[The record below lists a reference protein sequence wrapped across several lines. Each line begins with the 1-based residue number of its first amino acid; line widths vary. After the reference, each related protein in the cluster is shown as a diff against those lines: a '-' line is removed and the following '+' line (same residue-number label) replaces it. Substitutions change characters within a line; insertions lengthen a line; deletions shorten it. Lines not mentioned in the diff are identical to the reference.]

1 MIQTQV
7 SFKEMVGHSGEVSGF
22 IIPEYSRKTLY
33 RRTKSGDNRIIP
45 SQHFTIFASSVEDKC
60 IYESE
65 DGRKIYI
72 KPLLDP
78 KDERNEKV
86 PGIMSS
92 LEKGFNL
99 LGSELLTYL
108 DFRYND
114 DEQRIKYNDY
124 HLIVANKLPYLTPI
138 IFMNYGPSDQ
148 VVVGNL
154 EDIFFDACSDRIV
167 NEDEPWAF
175 VHDDIKPEMI
185 GYSKFGKMLSNEEYK
200 IERFSD
206 YADDIKLHIGEK
218 MYIRSFLVNQIENSW
233 DFPCD
238 RGYRN
243 FALSRLYKRLDY
255 DVLSNSFK
263 EITKLEQNRDHDFI
277 AVDENEYFSDD
288 IDLTNPE
295 FKGFDRRPVFRLNPD
310 DKMTI
315 GKLSNNISN
324 EYLDAVTF
332 VLQEHRYELKN
343 AIARIILRGY
353 SDTDGM
359 RIIDVPDQDT
369 FDNLELY
376 LARVSHIPLTSTIEN
391 SVKDL
396 SDDTNFIHVV
406 LLKTCDP
413 TEDDFGPVYIPLFKI
428 RSYNYKIIEAAEAF
442 DGDKLQDTFI
452 NYPKEASFRTMV
464 KYDTLKALTGF
475 FSGMIPN
482 ISGRT
487 PMTLDKRAAVSL
499 NNNTLYISDFNK
511 STNII
516 RWSVVTET
524 DEYLIYGNINA
535 LDVGYMPEY
544 IVDAVSIEKED

>member
-1 MIQTQV
+1 MIKTQV
-7 SFKEMVGHSGEVSGF
+7 SFKEMVSHSGEVSGF
-22 IIPEYSRKTLY
+22 VIPEYSRKTLY

-65 DGRKIYI
+65 NGRKIYI

-78 KDERNEKV
+78 KDKRNEKV
-86 PGIMSS
+86 SSIMNS
-92 LEKGFNL
+92 LEKGFKL

-108 DFRYND
+108 DFRYNE
-114 DEQRIKYNDY
+114 DESRIKYNDY

-148 VVVGNL
+148 VVVGSL
-154 EDIFFDACSDRIV
+154 GDIFFDTCSDRIV
-167 NEDEPWAF
+167 DEDEPWAF

-206 YADDIKLHIGEK
+206 YTDDIKLHIGEK

-255 DVLSNSFK
+255 DVLSHSFK

-295 FKGFDRRPVFRLNPD
+295 FKGFDRRTVSKLNPH

-324 EYLDAVTF
+324 EYLDVVTS

-359 RIIDVPDQDT
+359 RIIDIPDQDT

-376 LARVSHIPLTSTIEN
+376 LARVSHVPLTSTIEN
-391 SVKDL
+391 NVKDL

-428 RSYNYKIIEAAEAF
+428 RSYNYKIIEAVDDF
-442 DGDKLQDTFI
+442 DGNKLQDTFI

-499 NNNTLYISDFNK
+499 NNNTLYISDFTK

-535 LDVGYMPEY
+535 LDVGYMPEF

>member
-1 MIQTQV
+1 MIKTQV
-7 SFKEMVGHSGEVSGF
+7 SFKEMVSHSGEVSGF
-22 IIPEYSRKTLY
+22 VIPEYSRKTLY

-78 KDERNEKV
+78 KDKRNEKV
-86 PGIMSS
+86 SSIMNS
-92 LEKGFNL
+92 LEKGFKL

-108 DFRYND
+108 DFRYNE
-114 DEQRIKYNDY
+114 DESRIKYNDY

-148 VVVGNL
+148 VVVGSL
-154 EDIFFDACSDRIV
+154 GDIFFDTCSDRIV
-167 NEDEPWAF
+167 NEDEAWAF

-200 IERFSD
+200 IESFSD
-206 YADDIKLHIGEK
+206 YDDDIKLHIGEK
-218 MYIRSFLVNQIENSW
+218 MYIRSFLINQIEGSW

-238 RGYRN
+238 RGYKN
-243 FALSRLYKRLDY
+243 FVLSRLYKRLEY

-263 EITKLEQNRDHDFI
+263 ELTKLEQNRIHDFI
-277 AVDENEYFSDD
+277 AVDENEYFSDE

-295 FKGFDRRPVFRLNPD
+295 FEGFDRRPVSRLNQY

-324 EYLDAVTF
+324 EYLDAVTSI
-332 VLQEHRYELKN
+332 LQEHRYELKN
-343 AIARIILRGY
+343 AIAKILLRGY
-353 SDTDGM
+353 NDTDGM
-359 RIIDVPDQDT
+359 RIIDIPDQET

-391 SVKDL
+391 SIKDL

-413 TEDDFGPVYIPLFKI
+413 TEDDYGPVYIPLFKI
-428 RSYNYKIIEAAEAF
+428 RSYKFTPMEDF
-442 DGDKLQDTFI
+442 DGNKLQETYID
-452 NYPKEASFRTMV
+452 YPKNVSFRTMV

-487 PMTLDKRAAVSL
+487 PMTLDKRAAVLLSD
-499 NNNTLYISDFNK
+499 NTLYISDFTK
-511 STNII
+511 STSIT

-535 LDVGYMPEY
+535 LDVGYMPEF

>member
-1 MIQTQV
+1 MIKTQV
-7 SFKEMVGHSGEVSGF
+7 SFKEMVSHSGEVSGF
-22 IIPEYSRKTLY
+22 NIPEYSRKTLY

-86 PGIMSS
+86 SSIMNS
-92 LEKGFNL
+92 LEKGFKL

-108 DFRYND
+108 DFRYNE
-114 DEQRIKYNDY
+114 DESRIKYNDY

-148 VVVGNL
+148 VVVGSL
-154 EDIFFDACSDRIV
+154 GDIFFDACSDRIV
-167 NEDEPWAF
+167 NEDEAWAF

-200 IERFSD
+200 IESFSD
-206 YADDIKLHIGEK
+206 YDDDIKLHIGEK
-218 MYIRSFLVNQIENSW
+218 MYIRSFLVNQIEGSW

-238 RGYRN
+238 RGYKN
-243 FALSRLYKRLDY
+243 FVLSRLYKRLEY

-263 EITKLEQNRDHDFI
+263 ELTKLEQNRIHDFI
-277 AVDENEYFSDD
+277 AVDENEYFSDE

-295 FKGFDRRPVFRLNPD
+295 FEGFDRRPVSRLNQY

-324 EYLDAVTF
+324 EYLDAVTSI
-332 VLQEHRYELKN
+332 LQEHRYELKN
-343 AIARIILRGY
+343 AIAKILLRGY
-353 SDTDGM
+353 NDTDGM
-359 RIIDVPDQDT
+359 RVIDVPDQDT

-391 SVKDL
+391 SIKDL

-413 TEDDFGPVYIPLFKI
+413 TEDDYGPVYIPLFKI
-428 RSYNYKIIEAAEAF
+428 RSYKFTPMEDF
-442 DGDKLQDTFI
+442 DGNKLQETYID
-452 NYPKEASFRTMV
+452 YPKNVSFRTMV
-464 KYDTLKALTGF
+464 KYDTLKALTGL

-487 PMTLDKRAAVSL
+487 PMTLDKRAAVQLS
-499 NNNTLYISDFNK
+499 NNTLYISDFTK
-511 STNII
+511 STSIT

-535 LDVGYMPEY
+535 LDVGYMPEF

>member
-7 SFKEMVGHSGEVSGF
+7 SFKEMVSHSGEVSGF
-22 IIPEYSRKTLY
+22 VIPEYSRKTLY

-86 PGIMSS
+86 PAIMSS
-92 LEKGFNL
+92 LEKGFKL

-108 DFRYND
+108 DFRYNE
-114 DEQRIKYNDY
+114 DESRIKYNDY

-148 VVVGNL
+148 VVVGSL
-154 EDIFFDACSDRIV
+154 GDIFFDTCSDRIV
-167 NEDEPWAF
+167 NEDEAWAF

-200 IERFSD
+200 IESFSD
-206 YADDIKLHIGEK
+206 YDDDIKLHIGEK
-218 MYIRSFLVNQIENSW
+218 MYIRSFLINQIEGSL

-238 RGYRN
+238 RGYKN
-243 FALSRLYKRLDY
+243 FVLSRLYKRLEY

-263 EITKLEQNRDHDFI
+263 ELTKLEQNRIHDFI

-295 FKGFDRRPVFRLNPD
+295 FKGFDRRPLFKLNEY

-324 EYLDAVTF
+324 EYLDAVAF

-353 SDTDGM
+353 NDTYGM
-359 RIIDVPDQDT
+359 RIIDVPDQDA

-376 LARVSHIPLTSTIEN
+376 LARVSYIPLTSTLEN

-428 RSYNYKIIEAAEAF
+428 RSYNYKIVADIE
-442 DGDKLQDTFI
+442 DKLQDTFI
-452 NYPKEASFRTMV
+452 NYPKEAPFRIMV

-487 PMTLDKRAAVSL
+487 PMTLDKRAAVQLS
-499 NNNTLYISDFNK
+499 NNTLYISDFTK
-511 STNII
+511 STSIT

-535 LDVGYMPEY
+535 LDVGYMPEF

>member
-1 MIQTQV
+1 MIKTQV
-7 SFKEMVGHSGEVSGF
+7 SFKEMVSHSGEVSGF
-22 IIPEYSRKTLY
+22 VIPEYSRKTLY

-65 DGRKIYI
+65 DGRKVYI

-86 PGIMSS
+86 SAIMNS
-92 LEKGFNL
+92 LEKGFRL

-108 DFRYND
+108 DFRYNE
-114 DEQRIKYNDY
+114 DESRIKYNDY

-148 VVVGNL
+148 VVVGSL
-154 EDIFFDACSDRIV
+154 GDIFFDTCSDRIV
-167 NEDEPWAF
+167 NEDEAWAF

-200 IERFSD
+200 IENFSD

-218 MYIRSFLVNQIENSW
+218 MYIRSFLVNQIEASW

-238 RGYRN
+238 RGYKN
-243 FALSRLYKRLDY
+243 FVLSRLYKRLEY
-255 DVLSNSFK
+255 DVLSRSFK
-263 EITKLEQNRDHDFI
+263 ELTKLEQNRDHDFI

-295 FKGFDRRPVFRLNPD
+295 FKGFDRRPLFKLNEY

-324 EYLDAVTF
+324 EYLDAVAS

-353 SDTDGM
+353 NDTDGM
-359 RIIDVPDQDT
+359 RIIDVPDQDA

-376 LARVSHIPLTSTIEN
+376 LARVSYIPLTSTLEN

-428 RSYNYKIIEAAEAF
+428 RSYNYKIVENIEN
-442 DGDKLQDTFI
+442 KLQDTFI

-487 PMTLDKRAAVSL
+487 PMTLDKRAAVLLSD
-499 NNNTLYISDFNK
+499 NTLYISDFTK
-511 STNII
+511 STSIT

-535 LDVGYMPEY
+535 LDVGYMPEF

>member
-1 MIQTQV
+1 MIKTQV
-7 SFKEMVGHSGEVSGF
+7 SFKEMVSHSGDVSGF
-22 IIPEYSRKTLY
+22 VIPEYSRKTLY

-65 DGRKIYI
+65 NGRKIYI

-86 PGIMSS
+86 SSIMNS
-92 LEKGFNL
+92 LEKGFKL

-108 DFRYND
+108 DFRYNE
-114 DEQRIKYNDY
+114 DESRIKYNDY

-148 VVVGNL
+148 VVVGSL
-154 EDIFFDACSDRIV
+154 GDIFFDNCSDRIV
-167 NEDEPWAF
+167 NEDEAWAF

-200 IERFSD
+200 IESFSD
-206 YADDIKLHIGEK
+206 YEDDIKLHIGEK

-238 RGYRN
+238 RGYKN
-243 FALSRLYKRLDY
+243 FVLSRLYKRLEY

-263 EITKLEQNRDHDFI
+263 ELTKLEQNRIHDFI
-277 AVDENEYFSDD
+277 AVDENEYFSDE

-295 FKGFDRRPVFRLNPD
+295 FEGFDRRPVSRLNQY

-324 EYLDAVTF
+324 EYLDAVTSI
-332 VLQEHRYELKN
+332 LQEHRYELKN
-343 AIARIILRGY
+343 AIAKILLRGY
-353 SDTDGM
+353 NDTDGM
-359 RIIDVPDQDT
+359 RVIDVPDQDT

-391 SVKDL
+391 SIKDL
-396 SDDTNFIHVV
+396 SDDTNFNHVV

-413 TEDDFGPVYIPLFKI
+413 NDDDYGPVYIPLFKI
-428 RSYNYKIIEAAEAF
+428 KSYKFTPMEDF
-442 DGDKLQDTFI
+442 DGNNLQETYID
-452 NYPKEASFRTMV
+452 YPKNVSFRTMV

-487 PMTLDKRAAVSL
+487 PMTLDKRAAVQLS
-499 NNNTLYISDFNK
+499 NNTLYISDFTK
-511 STNII
+511 STSIT

-535 LDVGYMPEY
+535 LDVGYMPEF

>member
-1 MIQTQV
+1 MIKTQV
-7 SFKEMVGHSGEVSGF
+7 SFKEMVSHSGEVSGF
-22 IIPEYSRKTLY
+22 VIPEYSRKTLY

-78 KDERNEKV
+78 KDKRNEKV
-86 PGIMSS
+86 SSIMNS
-92 LEKGFNL
+92 LEKGFKL

-108 DFRYND
+108 DFRYNE
-114 DEQRIKYNDY
+114 DESRIKYNDY

-148 VVVGNL
+148 VVVGSL
-154 EDIFFDACSDRIV
+154 GDIFFDTCSDRIV

-185 GYSKFGKMLSNEEYK
+185 GYSKFGKMISNEEYK
-200 IERFSD
+200 IESFSD
-206 YADDIKLHIGEK
+206 YEDDIKLHIGEK
-218 MYIRSFLVNQIENSW
+218 MYIRSFLVNQIEDSW

-238 RGYRN
+238 RGYKN
-243 FALSRLYKRLDY
+243 FVLSRLYKRLEY
-255 DVLSNSFK
+255 DVLSRSFK
-263 EITKLEQNRDHDFI
+263 EITKLEQNRIHDFI

-295 FKGFDRRPVFRLNPD
+295 FKGFDRRPLFKLNEY

-324 EYLDAVTF
+324 EYLDAVAS

-353 SDTDGM
+353 NDTDGM
-359 RIIDVPDQDT
+359 RIIDVPDQDA

-376 LARVSHIPLTSTIEN
+376 LARVSYIPLTSTLEN

-428 RSYNYKIIEAAEAF
+428 RSYNYKIVAYIE
-442 DGDKLQDTFI
+442 DKLQDTFI
-452 NYPKEASFRTMV
+452 NYPKEAPFRIMV

-487 PMTLDKRAAVSL
+487 PMTLDKRAAVQLS
-499 NNNTLYISDFNK
+499 NNTLYISDFTK
-511 STNII
+511 STSIT
-516 RWSVVTET
+516 RWSVVNET

-535 LDVGYMPEY
+535 LDVGYMPEF
-544 IVDAVSIEKED
+544 IIDAVSIEKED

>member
-86 PGIMSS
+86 SAIMNS
-92 LEKGFNL
+92 LEKGFKL

-108 DFRYND
+108 DFRYNE
-114 DEQRIKYNDY
+114 DESRIKYNDY
-124 HLIVANKLPYLTPI
+124 HLIIANKLPYLTPI
-138 IFMNYGPSDQ
+138 ILMNYGPSDQ
-148 VVVGNL
+148 VVVGSL
-154 EDIFFDACSDRIV
+154 GDIFFDTCSDRIV
-167 NEDEPWAF
+167 NEDEAWAF

-200 IERFSD
+200 IESFSD
-206 YADDIKLHIGEK
+206 YEDDIKLHIGEK
-218 MYIRSFLVNQIENSW
+218 MYIRSFLVNQIEGSW

-238 RGYRN
+238 RGYKN
-243 FALSRLYKRLDY
+243 FVLSRLYKRLEY

-263 EITKLEQNRDHDFI
+263 ELTKLEQNRIHDFI

-295 FKGFDRRPVFRLNPD
+295 FKGFDRRPLFKLNEY

-324 EYLDAVTF
+324 EYLDAVAS

-353 SDTDGM
+353 NDTDGM
-359 RIIDVPDQDT
+359 RIIDVPDQDA

-376 LARVSHIPLTSTIEN
+376 LARVSYIPLTSTLEN

-413 TEDDFGPVYIPLFKI
+413 TEDDYGPVYIPLFKI
-428 RSYNYKIIEAAEAF
+428 RSYNYKIVADIE
-442 DGDKLQDTFI
+442 DKLQDTFI
-452 NYPKEASFRTMV
+452 NYPKEASFRTIV

-487 PMTLDKRAAVSL
+487 PMTLDKRAAVLLSD
-499 NNNTLYISDFNK
+499 NTLYISDFTK
-511 STNII
+511 STSIT

-535 LDVGYMPEY
+535 LDVGYMPEF

>member
-1 MIQTQV
+1 MIKTQV
-7 SFKEMVGHSGEVSGF
+7 SFKEMVSHSGEVSGF
-22 IIPEYSRKTLY
+22 VIPEYSRKTLY

-78 KDERNEKV
+78 KDKRNEKV
-86 PGIMSS
+86 SSIMNS
-92 LEKGFNL
+92 LEKGFKL

-108 DFRYND
+108 DFRYNE
-114 DEQRIKYNDY
+114 DESRIKYNDY

-148 VVVGNL
+148 VVVGSL
-154 EDIFFDACSDRIV
+154 GDIFFDTCSDRIV
-167 NEDEPWAF
+167 NEDEAWAF
-175 VHDDIKPEMI
+175 VHDDIKPEII

-200 IERFSD
+200 IESFSD
-206 YADDIKLHIGEK
+206 YDDDIKLHIGEK
-218 MYIRSFLVNQIENSW
+218 MYIRSFLVNQIEGSW

-238 RGYRN
+238 RGYKN
-243 FALSRLYKRLDY
+243 FVLSRLYKRLEY

-263 EITKLEQNRDHDFI
+263 ELTKLEQNRIHDFI
-277 AVDENEYFSDD
+277 AVDENEYFSDE

-295 FKGFDRRPVFRLNPD
+295 FKGFDRRPLFKLNEY

-324 EYLDAVTF
+324 EYLDAVAS

-353 SDTDGM
+353 NDTDGM
-359 RIIDVPDQDT
+359 RIIDVPDQEA

-376 LARVSHIPLTSTIEN
+376 LARVSYIPLTSTLEN
-391 SVKDL
+391 SAKDL

-428 RSYNYKIIEAAEAF
+428 RSYNYKIVADIE
-442 DGDKLQDTFI
+442 DKLQDTFI
-452 NYPKEASFRTMV
+452 NYPKEASFRTIV

-487 PMTLDKRAAVSL
+487 PMTLDKRAAVQLS
-499 NNNTLYISDFNK
+499 NNTLYISDFTK
-511 STNII
+511 STSIT
-516 RWSVVTET
+516 RWSVVTEA

-535 LDVGYMPEY
+535 LDVGYMPEF

>member
-1 MIQTQV
+1 MIKTQV
-7 SFKEMVGHSGEVSGF
+7 SFKEMVSHSGEVSGF
-22 IIPEYSRKTLY
+22 IIPEYSKKTMY
-33 RRTKSGDNRIIP
+33 RRTKSGDNRLIP

-86 PGIMSS
+86 PSIMSS

-148 VVVGNL
+148 VIVGNL
-154 EDIFFDACSDRIV
+154 EDIFFDACNDRIV
-167 NEDEPWAF
+167 DKDESWAF

-243 FALSRLYKRLDY
+243 FTLSRLYKRLDY
-255 DVLSNSFK
+255 DVLSHSFK

-295 FKGFDRRPVFRLNPD
+295 FKGFDRRTVSKLNPH

-324 EYLDAVTF
+324 EYLDAVTS

-428 RSYNYKIIEAAEAF
+428 RSYKLITMEDF
-442 DGDKLQDTFI
+442 DGNKLQDTFI

-475 FSGMIPN
+475 FAGMIPN

-499 NNNTLYISDFNK
+499 NNNTLYISDFTK
-511 STNII
+511 STSII

-535 LDVGYMPEY
+535 LDVGYMPES
-544 IVDAVSIEKED
+544 IVDTVSIEKED

>member
-1 MIQTQV
+1 MIKTQV
-7 SFKEMVGHSGEVSGF
+7 SFKEMVSHSGEVSGF
-22 IIPEYSRKTLY
+22 VIPEYSRKTLY

-78 KDERNEKV
+78 KDKRNEKV
-86 PGIMSS
+86 SSIMNS
-92 LEKGFNL
+92 LEKGFKL

-108 DFRYND
+108 DFRYNE
-114 DEQRIKYNDY
+114 DESRIKYNDY
-124 HLIVANKLPYLTPI
+124 HLIIANKLPYLTPI

-148 VVVGNL
+148 VVVGSL
-154 EDIFFDACSDRIV
+154 GDIFFDACSDRIV
-167 NEDEPWAF
+167 DEDEPWAF

-200 IERFSD
+200 IESFSD

-218 MYIRSFLVNQIENSW
+218 MYIRSFLVNQIEASW

-238 RGYRN
+238 RGYKN
-243 FALSRLYKRLDY
+243 FVLSRLYKRLEY
-255 DVLSNSFK
+255 DVLSRSFK
-263 EITKLEQNRDHDFI
+263 EITKLEQNRIHDFI
-277 AVDENEYFSDD
+277 AVDENEYFSDE

-295 FKGFDRRPVFRLNPD
+295 FKGFDRRPVSRLNQY

-324 EYLDAVTF
+324 EYLDAVTSI
-332 VLQEHRYELKN
+332 LQEHRYELKN
-343 AIARIILRGY
+343 AIAKILLRGY
-353 SDTDGM
+353 NDTDGM
-359 RIIDVPDQDT
+359 RIIDIPDQDT

-391 SVKDL
+391 SIKDL
-396 SDDTNFIHVV
+396 SDDTNFNHVV

-413 TEDDFGPVYIPLFKI
+413 NDDDYGPVYIPLFKI
-428 RSYNYKIIEAAEAF
+428 KSYKFTPMEDF
-442 DGDKLQDTFI
+442 DWNKLQETYID
-452 NYPKEASFRTMV
+452 YPKNVSFRTMV

-487 PMTLDKRAAVSL
+487 PMTLDKRAAVLLSD
-499 NNNTLYISDFNK
+499 NTLYISDFTK
-511 STNII
+511 STSIT

-535 LDVGYMPEY
+535 LDVGYMPEF
-544 IVDAVSIEKED
+544 IVDAVSMDKED

>member
-1 MIQTQV
+1 MVQTQV

-33 RRTKSGDNRIIP
+33 RRTKSGDNRIVP

-78 KDERNEKV
+78 KDKRNEKV
-86 PGIMSS
+86 SNIMNS
-92 LEKGFNL
+92 LEKGFKL

-108 DFRYND
+108 DFRYNE
-114 DEQRIKYNDY
+114 DESRIKYNDY

-148 VVVGNL
+148 VVVGSL
-154 EDIFFDACSDRIV
+154 GDIFFDPCSDRIV
-167 NEDEPWAF
+167 DEDEAWAF

-200 IERFSD
+200 IESFSD
-206 YADDIKLHIGEK
+206 YEDDIKLHIGEK
-218 MYIRSFLVNQIENSW
+218 MYIRSFLVNQIEGSW

-238 RGYRN
+238 RGYKN
-243 FALSRLYKRLDY
+243 FVLSRLYKRLEY

-263 EITKLEQNRDHDFI
+263 ELTKLEQNRIHDFI
-277 AVDENEYFSDD
+277 AVDENEYFSDE

-295 FKGFDRRPVFRLNPD
+295 FEGFDRRPVSRLNQY

-324 EYLDAVTF
+324 EYLDAVTSI
-332 VLQEHRYELKN
+332 LQEHRYELKN
-343 AIARIILRGY
+343 AIAKILLRGY
-353 SDTDGM
+353 NDTDGM
-359 RIIDVPDQDT
+359 RIIDIPDQET

-376 LARVSHIPLTSTIEN
+376 LARVSYIPLTSTLEN

-413 TEDDFGPVYIPLFKI
+413 TEDDYGPVYIPLFKI
-428 RSYNYKIIEAAEAF
+428 KSYKFTPMEDF
-442 DGDKLQDTFI
+442 DGNKLQETYID
-452 NYPKEASFRTMV
+452 YPKNVSFRTMV

-487 PMTLDKRAAVSL
+487 PMTLDKRAAVLLSD
-499 NNNTLYISDFNK
+499 NTLYISDFTK
-511 STNII
+511 STSIT

-535 LDVGYMPEY
+535 LDVGYMPEF

>member
-1 MIQTQV
+1 MIKTQV

-78 KDERNEKV
+78 KDKRNEKV
-86 PGIMSS
+86 SNIMNS
-92 LEKGFNL
+92 LEKGFKL

-108 DFRYND
+108 DFRYNE
-114 DEQRIKYNDY
+114 DEERIKYNDY
-124 HLIVANKLPYLTPI
+124 HLIIANKLPYLTPI
-138 IFMNYGPSDQ
+138 IFMNYSPSDQ
-148 VVVGNL
+148 VMVGDL

-167 NEDEPWAF
+167 DEDEPWAF
-175 VHDDIKPEMI
+175 VHGDIKPEMI

-200 IERFSD
+200 IESFSD
-206 YADDIKLHIGEK
+206 YDDDIKLHIGEK
-218 MYIRSFLVNQIENSW
+218 MYIRSFLVNQIEGSW

-238 RGYRN
+238 RGYKN
-243 FALSRLYKRLDY
+243 FVLSRLYKRLEY
-255 DVLSNSFK
+255 DVLSRSFK
-263 EITKLEQNRDHDFI
+263 EITKLEQNRIHDFI
-277 AVDENEYFSDD
+277 AVDENEYFSDE

-295 FKGFDRRPVFRLNPD
+295 FEGFDRRPVSRLNQY

-324 EYLDAVTF
+324 EYLDAVTSI
-332 VLQEHRYELKN
+332 LQEHRYELKN
-343 AIARIILRGY
+343 AIAKILLRGY
-353 SDTDGM
+353 NDTDGM
-359 RIIDVPDQDT
+359 RIIDIPDQET

-376 LARVSHIPLTSTIEN
+376 LARVSYIPLTSTIEN
-391 SVKDL
+391 NIKDL
-396 SDDTNFIHVV
+396 SDDTNFNHVV

-413 TEDDFGPVYIPLFKI
+413 NDDDYGPVYIPLFKI
-428 RSYNYKIIEAAEAF
+428 KSYKFTPMEDF
-442 DGDKLQDTFI
+442 DGNKLQETYID
-452 NYPKEASFRTMV
+452 YPKNVSFRTMV

-487 PMTLDKRAAVSL
+487 PMTLDKRAAVLLSD
-499 NNNTLYISDFNK
+499 NTLYISDFTK
-511 STNII
+511 STSIT
-516 RWSVVTET
+516 RWSVVNET

-535 LDVGYMPEY
+535 LDVGYMPEF

>member
-1 MIQTQV
+1 MIKTQV
-7 SFKEMVGHSGEVSGF
+7 SFKEMVSHSGEVSGF
-22 IIPEYSRKTLY
+22 VIPEYSRKTLY

-78 KDERNEKV
+78 KDKRNEKV
-86 PGIMSS
+86 SSIMNS
-92 LEKGFNL
+92 LEKGFKL

-108 DFRYND
+108 DFRYNE
-114 DEQRIKYNDY
+114 DESRIKYNDY

-148 VVVGNL
+148 VVVGSL
-154 EDIFFDACSDRIV
+154 GDIFFDACSDRIV
-167 NEDEPWAF
+167 NEDEAWAF

-200 IERFSD
+200 IESFSD
-206 YADDIKLHIGEK
+206 YDDDIKLHIGEK
-218 MYIRSFLVNQIENSW
+218 MYIRSFLVNQIEGSW

-238 RGYRN
+238 RGYKN
-243 FALSRLYKRLDY
+243 FVLSRLYKRLEY

-263 EITKLEQNRDHDFI
+263 ELTKLEQNRIHDFI
-277 AVDENEYFSDD
+277 AVDENEYFSDE

-295 FKGFDRRPVFRLNPD
+295 FEGFDRRPVSRLNQY

-324 EYLDAVTF
+324 EYLDAVTSI
-332 VLQEHRYELKN
+332 LQEHRYELKN
-343 AIARIILRGY
+343 AIAKILLRGY
-353 SDTDGM
+353 NDTDGM
-359 RIIDVPDQDT
+359 RVIDVPDQDT

-391 SVKDL
+391 SIKDL

-413 TEDDFGPVYIPLFKI
+413 NDDDYGPVYIPLFKI
-428 RSYNYKIIEAAEAF
+428 KSYKFTPMEDF
-442 DGDKLQDTFI
+442 DGNNLQETYID
-452 NYPKEASFRTMV
+452 YPKNVSFRTMV

-487 PMTLDKRAAVSL
+487 PMTLDKRAAVQLS
-499 NNNTLYISDFNK
+499 NNTLYISDFTK
-511 STNII
+511 STSIT

-535 LDVGYMPEY
+535 LDVGYMPEF

>member
-7 SFKEMVGHSGEVSGF
+7 SFKEMVSHSGEVSGF
-22 IIPEYSRKTLY
+22 VIPEYSRKTLY
-33 RRTKSGDNRIIP
+33 RRTKSGDNRIVP

-86 PGIMSS
+86 SSIMNS
-92 LEKGFNL
+92 LEKGFKL

-108 DFRYND
+108 DFRYNE
-114 DEQRIKYNDY
+114 DESRIKYNDY

-148 VVVGNL
+148 VVVGSL
-154 EDIFFDACSDRIV
+154 GDIFFDACSDRIV
-167 NEDEPWAF
+167 DEDEPWAF
-175 VHDDIKPEMI
+175 VQDDIKPEMI

-200 IERFSD
+200 IESFSD
-206 YADDIKLHIGEK
+206 YDDDIKLHIGEK
-218 MYIRSFLVNQIENSW
+218 MYIRSFLVNQIEDSW

-238 RGYRN
+238 RGYKN
-243 FALSRLYKRLDY
+243 FVLSRLYKRLEY
-255 DVLSNSFK
+255 DVLSRSFK
-263 EITKLEQNRDHDFI
+263 EITKLEQNRIHDFI
-277 AVDENEYFSDD
+277 AVDENEYFSDE

-295 FKGFDRRPVFRLNPD
+295 FEGFDRRPVSRLNQY

-324 EYLDAVTF
+324 EYLDAVTSI
-332 VLQEHRYELKN
+332 LQEHRYELKN
-343 AIARIILRGY
+343 AIAKILLRGY
-353 SDTDGM
+353 NDTDGM
-359 RIIDVPDQDT
+359 RVIDVPDQDT

-391 SVKDL
+391 SIKDL

-413 TEDDFGPVYIPLFKI
+413 TEDDYGPVYIPLFKI
-428 RSYNYKIIEAAEAF
+428 RSYKFTPMEDF
-442 DGDKLQDTFI
+442 DENKLQETYID
-452 NYPKEASFRTMV
+452 YPKNVSFRTMV

-487 PMTLDKRAAVSL
+487 PMTLDKRAAVQLS
-499 NNNTLYISDFNK
+499 NNTLYISDFTK
-511 STNII
+511 STSIT

-535 LDVGYMPEY
+535 LDVGYMPEF

>member
-1 MIQTQV
+1 MIKTQV
-7 SFKEMVGHSGEVSGF
+7 SFKEMVSHSGEVSGF
-22 IIPEYSRKTLY
+22 VIPEYSRKTLY
-33 RRTKSGDNRIIP
+33 RRTKSGDNRIVP

-78 KDERNEKV
+78 KDKRNEKV
-86 PGIMSS
+86 SSIMNS
-92 LEKGFNL
+92 LEKGFKL

-108 DFRYND
+108 DFRYNE
-114 DEQRIKYNDY
+114 DESRIKYNDY

-148 VVVGNL
+148 VVVGSL
-154 EDIFFDACSDRIV
+154 GDIFFDTCSDRIV
-167 NEDEPWAF
+167 NEDEAWAF

-200 IERFSD
+200 IESFSD
-206 YADDIKLHIGEK
+206 YEDDIKLHIGEK
-218 MYIRSFLVNQIENSW
+218 MYIRSFLINQIEDSW

-238 RGYRN
+238 RGYKN
-243 FALSRLYKRLDY
+243 FVLSRLYKRLEY

-263 EITKLEQNRDHDFI
+263 ELTKLEQNRIHDFI
-277 AVDENEYFSDD
+277 AVDENEYFSDE
-288 IDLTNPE
+288 IDLINPE
-295 FKGFDRRPVFRLNPD
+295 FKGFDRRPLFKLNEY

-324 EYLDAVTF
+324 EYLDAVAS

-353 SDTDGM
+353 NDTDGM
-359 RIIDVPDQDT
+359 RIIDVPDQDA

-376 LARVSHIPLTSTIEN
+376 LARVSYIPLTSTLEN

-413 TEDDFGPVYIPLFKI
+413 TEDDYGPVYIPLFKI
-428 RSYNYKIIEAAEAF
+428 RSYNYKIVEDIEN
-442 DGDKLQDTFI
+442 KLQDTFI

-487 PMTLDKRAAVSL
+487 PMTLDKRAAVQLS
-499 NNNTLYISDFNK
+499 NNTLYISDFTK
-511 STNII
+511 STSIT

-535 LDVGYMPEY
+535 LDVGYMPEF

>member
-1 MIQTQV
+1 MIKTQV
-7 SFKEMVGHSGEVSGF
+7 SFKEMVSHSGEVSGF
-22 IIPEYSRKTLY
+22 NIPEYSRKTLY

-78 KDERNEKV
+78 KDKRNEKV
-86 PGIMSS
+86 SSIMNS
-92 LEKGFNL
+92 LEKGFKL

-108 DFRYND
+108 DFRYNE
-114 DEQRIKYNDY
+114 DESRIKYNDY

-148 VVVGNL
+148 VVVGSL
-154 EDIFFDACSDRIV
+154 GDIFFDTCSDRIV
-167 NEDEPWAF
+167 NEDEAWAF

-200 IERFSD
+200 IESFSD
-206 YADDIKLHIGEK
+206 YDDDIKLHIGEK
-218 MYIRSFLVNQIENSW
+218 MYIRSFLVNQIEASW

-238 RGYRN
+238 RGYKN
-243 FALSRLYKRLDY
+243 FVLSRLYKRLEY

-263 EITKLEQNRDHDFI
+263 ELTKLEQNRIHDFI
-277 AVDENEYFSDD
+277 AVDENEYFSDE

-295 FKGFDRRPVFRLNPD
+295 FEGFDRRPVSRLNQY

-324 EYLDAVTF
+324 EYLDAVTSI
-332 VLQEHRYELKN
+332 LQEHRYELKN
-343 AIARIILRGY
+343 AIAKILLRGY
-353 SDTDGM
+353 NDTDGM
-359 RIIDVPDQDT
+359 RIIDIPDQET

-391 SVKDL
+391 SIKDL

-413 TEDDFGPVYIPLFKI
+413 TEDDYGPVYIPLFKI
-428 RSYNYKIIEAAEAF
+428 KSYKFTPMEDFSWNN
-442 DGDKLQDTFI
+442 LQETYID
-452 NYPKEASFRTMV
+452 YPKNVSFRTMV

-482 ISGRT
+482 VSGRT

-499 NNNTLYISDFNK
+499 SNNTLYISDFTK
-511 STNII
+511 STSIT

-535 LDVGYMPEY
+535 LDVGYMPEF

>member
-22 IIPEYSRKTLY
+22 VIPEYSRKTLY

-78 KDERNEKV
+78 KDKRNEKV
-86 PGIMSS
+86 SSIMNS
-92 LEKGFNL
+92 LEKGFKL

-108 DFRYND
+108 DFRYNE
-114 DEQRIKYNDY
+114 DESRIKYNDY

-148 VVVGNL
+148 VVVGSL
-154 EDIFFDACSDRIV
+154 GDIFFDACSDRIV
-167 NEDEPWAF
+167 NEDEAWAF

-200 IERFSD
+200 IESFSD

-218 MYIRSFLVNQIENSW
+218 MYIRSFLVNQIEDSW

-238 RGYRN
+238 RGYKN
-243 FALSRLYKRLDY
+243 FVLSRLYKRLEY

-263 EITKLEQNRDHDFI
+263 ELTKLEQNRIHDFI
-277 AVDENEYFSDD
+277 AVDENEYFSDE

-295 FKGFDRRPVFRLNPD
+295 FKGFDRRPLFKLNEY

-324 EYLDAVTF
+324 EYLDAVAF

-353 SDTDGM
+353 NDTDGM
-359 RIIDVPDQDT
+359 RIIDVPDQEA

-391 SVKDL
+391 SIKDL

-428 RSYNYKIIEAAEAF
+428 RSYNYKIVEDIEN
-442 DGDKLQDTFI
+442 KLQDTFI

-499 NNNTLYISDFNK
+499 NNNTLYISDFTK
-511 STNII
+511 STSIT

-535 LDVGYMPEY
+535 LDVGYMPEF

>member
-7 SFKEMVGHSGEVSGF
+7 SFKEMVSHSGEVSGF

-78 KDERNEKV
+78 KDKRNEKV
-86 PGIMSS
+86 SSIMNS
-92 LEKGFNL
+92 LEKGFKL

-108 DFRYND
+108 DFRYNE
-114 DEQRIKYNDY
+114 DESRIKYNDY

-148 VVVGNL
+148 VVVGSL
-154 EDIFFDACSDRIV
+154 GDIFFDTCSDRIV
-167 NEDEPWAF
+167 NEDEAWAF

-200 IERFSD
+200 IESFSD
-206 YADDIKLHIGEK
+206 YDDNIKLHIGEK
-218 MYIRSFLVNQIENSW
+218 MYIRSFLVNQIEGSW

-238 RGYRN
+238 RGYKN
-243 FALSRLYKRLDY
+243 FVLSRLYKRLEY

-263 EITKLEQNRDHDFI
+263 ELTKLEQNRIHDFI
-277 AVDENEYFSDD
+277 AVDENEYFSDE
-288 IDLTNPE
+288 IDLTNPAFE
-295 FKGFDRRPVFRLNPD
+295 GFDRRPVSRLNQY

-324 EYLDAVTF
+324 EYLDAVTSI
-332 VLQEHRYELKN
+332 LQEHRYELKN
-343 AIARIILRGY
+343 AIAKILLRGY
-353 SDTDGM
+353 NDTDGM
-359 RIIDVPDQDT
+359 RIIDIPDQET

-391 SVKDL
+391 SIKDL

-413 TEDDFGPVYIPLFKI
+413 TEDDYGPVYIPLFKI
-428 RSYNYKIIEAAEAF
+428 RSYKFTPMEDF
-442 DGDKLQDTFI
+442 DWNKLQETYID
-452 NYPKEASFRTMV
+452 YPKNVSFRTMV

-487 PMTLDKRAAVSL
+487 PMTLDKRAAVQLS
-499 NNNTLYISDFNK
+499 NNTLYISDFTK
-511 STNII
+511 STSIT

-535 LDVGYMPEY
+535 LDVGYMPEF
-544 IVDAVSIEKED
+544 IVDAVSIDKKD

>member
-7 SFKEMVGHSGEVSGF
+7 SFKEMVSHSGEVSGF
-22 IIPEYSRKTLY
+22 VIPEYSRKTLY

-78 KDERNEKV
+78 KDKRNEKV
-86 PGIMSS
+86 SNIMNS
-92 LEKGFNL
+92 LEKGFKL
-99 LGSELLTYL
+99 LGSELLAYL
-108 DFRYND
+108 DFRYNE
-114 DEQRIKYNDY
+114 DESRIKYNDY
-124 HLIVANKLPYLTPI
+124 HLIIANKLPYLTPI

-148 VVVGNL
+148 VVVGSL
-154 EDIFFDACSDRIV
+154 GDIFFDTCSDRIV
-167 NEDEPWAF
+167 NEDEAWAF

-200 IERFSD
+200 IESFSD
-206 YADDIKLHIGEK
+206 YDDDIKLHIGEK
-218 MYIRSFLVNQIENSW
+218 MYIRSFLVNQIEGSW

-238 RGYRN
+238 RGYKN
-243 FALSRLYKRLDY
+243 FVLSRLYKRLEY

-263 EITKLEQNRDHDFI
+263 ELTKLEQNRIHDFI
-277 AVDENEYFSDD
+277 AVDENEYFSDE

-295 FKGFDRRPVFRLNPD
+295 FKGFDRRPLFKLNEY

-324 EYLDAVTF
+324 EYLDAVAS

-353 SDTDGM
+353 NDTDGM
-359 RIIDVPDQDT
+359 RVIDVPDQDT

-376 LARVSHIPLTSTIEN
+376 LARVSYIPLTSTLEN

-428 RSYNYKIIEAAEAF
+428 RSYNYKIVADIEN
-442 DGDKLQDTFI
+442 KLQETFI
-452 NYPKEASFRTMV
+452 DYPKEASFRTMV

-475 FSGMIPN
+475 FAGMIPN
-482 ISGRT
+482 VSGRT
-487 PMTLDKRAAVSL
+487 PMTLDKRAAVQLS
-499 NNNTLYISDFNK
+499 NNTLYISDFTK
-511 STNII
+511 STSIT

-535 LDVGYMPEY
+535 LDVGYMPEF

>member
-1 MIQTQV
+1 MIKTQV
-7 SFKEMVGHSGEVSGF
+7 SFKEMVSHSGEVSGF
-22 IIPEYSRKTLY
+22 VIPEYSRKTLY

-78 KDERNEKV
+78 KDKRNEKV
-86 PGIMSS
+86 SNIMNS
-92 LEKGFNL
+92 LEKGFKL

-108 DFRYND
+108 DFRYNE
-114 DEQRIKYNDY
+114 DESRIKYNDY
-124 HLIVANKLPYLTPI
+124 HLIIANKLPYLTPI

-148 VVVGNL
+148 VVVGSL
-154 EDIFFDACSDRIV
+154 GDIFFDTCSDRIV
-167 NEDEPWAF
+167 NEDEAWAF

-200 IERFSD
+200 IESFSD
-206 YADDIKLHIGEK
+206 YDDDIKLHIGEK
-218 MYIRSFLVNQIENSW
+218 MYIRSFLVNQIEGSW

-238 RGYRN
+238 RGYKN
-243 FALSRLYKRLDY
+243 FVLSRLYKRLEY

-263 EITKLEQNRDHDFI
+263 ELTKLEQNRIHDFI
-277 AVDENEYFSDD
+277 AVDENEYFSDE

-295 FKGFDRRPVFRLNPD
+295 FEGFDRRPVSRLNQY

-324 EYLDAVTF
+324 EYLDAVTSI
-332 VLQEHRYELKN
+332 LQEHRYELKN
-343 AIARIILRGY
+343 AIAKILLRGY
-353 SDTDGM
+353 NDTDGM
-359 RIIDVPDQDT
+359 RIIDIPDQET

-391 SVKDL
+391 SIKDL

-413 TEDDFGPVYIPLFKI
+413 TEDDYGPVYIPLFKI
-428 RSYNYKIIEAAEAF
+428 RSYKFTPMEDF
-442 DGDKLQDTFI
+442 DGNKLQETYID
-452 NYPKEASFRTMV
+452 YPKNVSFRTMV

-487 PMTLDKRAAVSL
+487 PMTLDKRAAVQLS
-499 NNNTLYISDFNK
+499 NNTLYISDFTK
-511 STNII
+511 STSIT

-535 LDVGYMPEY
+535 LDVGYMPEF
-544 IVDAVSIEKED
+544 IVDAVSIDKKD

>member
-7 SFKEMVGHSGEVSGF
+7 SFKEMVSHSGEVSGF
-22 IIPEYSRKTLY
+22 VIPEYSRKTLY

-78 KDERNEKV
+78 KDKRNEKV
-86 PGIMSS
+86 SSIMNS

-108 DFRYND
+108 DFRYNE
-114 DEQRIKYNDY
+114 DEERIKYNDY
-124 HLIVANKLPYLTPI
+124 HLIIANKLPYLTPI

-148 VVVGNL
+148 VVVGSL
-154 EDIFFDACSDRIV
+154 GDIFFDACSDRIV
-167 NEDEPWAF
+167 NEDEAWAF

-200 IERFSD
+200 IESFSD
-206 YADDIKLHIGEK
+206 YDDDIKLHIGEK
-218 MYIRSFLVNQIENSW
+218 MYIRSFLVNQIEGSW

-238 RGYRN
+238 RGYKN
-243 FALSRLYKRLDY
+243 FVLSRLYKRLEY

-263 EITKLEQNRDHDFI
+263 ELTKLEQNRIHDFI
-277 AVDENEYFSDD
+277 AVDENEYFSDE

-295 FKGFDRRPVFRLNPD
+295 FEGFDRRPVSRLNQY

-324 EYLDAVTF
+324 EYLDAVTSI
-332 VLQEHRYELKN
+332 LQEHRYELKN
-343 AIARIILRGY
+343 AIAKILLRGY
-353 SDTDGM
+353 NDTDGM
-359 RIIDVPDQDT
+359 RIIDIPDQET

-391 SVKDL
+391 SIKDL

-413 TEDDFGPVYIPLFKI
+413 TEDDYGPVYIPLFKI
-428 RSYNYKIIEAAEAF
+428 KSYKFTPMEDF
-442 DGDKLQDTFI
+442 DGNNLQETYID
-452 NYPKEASFRTMV
+452 YPKNVSFRTMV

-487 PMTLDKRAAVSL
+487 PMTLDKRAAVQLS
-499 NNNTLYISDFNK
+499 NNTLYISDFTK
-511 STNII
+511 STSIT

-535 LDVGYMPEY
+535 LDVGYMPEF

>member
-1 MIQTQV
+1 MIKTQV
-7 SFKEMVGHSGEVSGF
+7 SFKEMVSHSGEVSGF
-22 IIPEYSRKTLY
+22 VIPEYSRKTLY

-86 PGIMSS
+86 SAIMNS
-92 LEKGFNL
+92 LEKGFKL

-108 DFRYND
+108 DFRYNE
-114 DEQRIKYNDY
+114 DESRIKYNDY

-148 VVVGNL
+148 VVVGSL
-154 EDIFFDACSDRIV
+154 GDIFFDACSDRII
-167 NEDEPWAF
+167 NEDEAWAF

-200 IERFSD
+200 IESFSD

-218 MYIRSFLVNQIENSW
+218 MYIRSFLVNQIEGSW

-238 RGYRN
+238 RGYKN
-243 FALSRLYKRLDY
+243 FVLSRLYKRLEY

-263 EITKLEQNRDHDFI
+263 ELTKLEQNRIHDFI
-277 AVDENEYFSDD
+277 AVDENEYFIDE

-295 FKGFDRRPVFRLNPD
+295 FEGFDRRPVSRLNQY

-324 EYLDAVTF
+324 EYLDAVTSI
-332 VLQEHRYELKN
+332 LQEHRYELKN
-343 AIARIILRGY
+343 AIAKILLRGY
-353 SDTDGM
+353 NDTDGM
-359 RIIDVPDQDT
+359 RIIDVPDQEA

-391 SVKDL
+391 SIKDL

-413 TEDDFGPVYIPLFKI
+413 TEDDYGPVYIPLFKI
-428 RSYNYKIIEAAEAF
+428 RSYKFTPMEDF
-442 DGDKLQDTFI
+442 DGNNLQETYID
-452 NYPKEASFRTMV
+452 YPKNVSFRTMV

-487 PMTLDKRAAVSL
+487 PMTLDKRAAVQLS
-499 NNNTLYISDFNK
+499 NNTLYISDFTK
-511 STNII
+511 STSIT
-516 RWSVVTET
+516 RWSVVNET

-535 LDVGYMPEY
+535 LDVGYMPEF

>member
-1 MIQTQV
+1 MIKTQV
-7 SFKEMVGHSGEVSGF
+7 SFKEMVSHSGEVSGF
-22 IIPEYSRKTLY
+22 VIPEYSRKTLY
-33 RRTKSGDNRIIP
+33 RRTKSGDNRIVP

-78 KDERNEKV
+78 KDKRNEKV
-86 PGIMSS
+86 SSIMNS
-92 LEKGFNL
+92 LEKGFKL

-108 DFRYND
+108 DFRYNE
-114 DEQRIKYNDY
+114 DESSIKYNDY

-148 VVVGNL
+148 VVVGSL
-154 EDIFFDACSDRIV
+154 GDIFFDTCSDRIV
-167 NEDEPWAF
+167 NEDEAWAF

-200 IERFSD
+200 IESFSD
-206 YADDIKLHIGEK
+206 YDDDIKLHIGEK
-218 MYIRSFLVNQIENSW
+218 MYIRSFLVNQIEGSW

-238 RGYRN
+238 RGYKN
-243 FALSRLYKRLDY
+243 FVLSRLYKRLEY

-263 EITKLEQNRDHDFI
+263 ELTKLEQNRIHDFI
-277 AVDENEYFSDD
+277 AVDENEYFSDE

-295 FKGFDRRPVFRLNPD
+295 FEGFDRRPVSRLNQY

-324 EYLDAVTF
+324 EYLDAVTSI
-332 VLQEHRYELKN
+332 LQEHRYELKN
-343 AIARIILRGY
+343 AIAKILLRGY
-353 SDTDGM
+353 NDTDGM
-359 RIIDVPDQDT
+359 RVIDVPDQDT

-391 SVKDL
+391 GIKDL

-413 TEDDFGPVYIPLFKI
+413 TEDDYGPVYIPLFKI
-428 RSYNYKIIEAAEAF
+428 RSYKFTPMEDF
-442 DGDKLQDTFI
+442 DGNKLQETYID
-452 NYPKEASFRTMV
+452 YPKNVSFRTMV

-482 ISGRT
+482 VSGRT
-487 PMTLDKRAAVSL
+487 PMTLDKRAAVQLS
-499 NNNTLYISDFNK
+499 NNTLYISDFTK
-511 STNII
+511 STSIT

-535 LDVGYMPEY
+535 LDVGYMPEF

>member
-1 MIQTQV
+1 MIKTQV
-7 SFKEMVGHSGEVSGF
+7 SFKEMVSHSGEVSGF
-22 IIPEYSRKTLY
+22 NIPEYSRKTLY

-72 KPLLDP
+72 KPLLNP

-86 PGIMSS
+86 PAIMNS

-108 DFRYND
+108 DFRYNE
-114 DEQRIKYNDY
+114 DESRIKYNDY

-154 EDIFFDACSDRIV
+154 EDIFFDTCSDRIV
-167 NEDEPWAF
+167 DKDDSWAF

-200 IERFSD
+200 IESFSD

-243 FALSRLYKRLDY
+243 FALSRLYKRLEY

-263 EITKLEQNRDHDFI
+263 ELTKLEQNRIHDFI
-277 AVDENEYFSDD
+277 AVDENEYFSDE

-295 FKGFDRRPVFRLNPD
+295 FEGFDRRPVSRLNQY

-324 EYLDAVTF
+324 EYLDAVTSI
-332 VLQEHRYELKN
+332 LQEHRYELKN
-343 AIARIILRGY
+343 AIAKILLRGY
-353 SDTDGM
+353 NDTDGM
-359 RIIDVPDQDT
+359 RIIDVPDQDA

-391 SVKDL
+391 SIKDL

-413 TEDDFGPVYIPLFKI
+413 TEDDYGPVYIPLFKI
-428 RSYNYKIIEAAEAF
+428 RSYKFTPMEDF
-442 DGDKLQDTFI
+442 DGNKLQETYID
-452 NYPKEASFRTMV
+452 YPKNVSFRTMV

-487 PMTLDKRAAVSL
+487 PMTLDKRAAVQLS
-499 NNNTLYISDFNK
+499 NNTLYISDFNK
-511 STNII
+511 STSIT
-516 RWSVVTET
+516 RWSVVNET

-535 LDVGYMPEY
+535 LDVGYMPEF

>member
-7 SFKEMVGHSGEVSGF
+7 SFKEMVSHSGEVSGF
-22 IIPEYSRKTLY
+22 VIPEYSRKTLY

-65 DGRKIYI
+65 DGRKVYI

-78 KDERNEKV
+78 KDKRNEKV
-86 PGIMSS
+86 SNIMNS
-92 LEKGFNL
+92 LEKGFKL

-108 DFRYND
+108 DFRYNE
-114 DEQRIKYNDY
+114 DESRIKYNDY

-148 VVVGNL
+148 VVVGSL
-154 EDIFFDACSDRIV
+154 GDIFFDACSDRIV
-167 NEDEPWAF
+167 DEDEPWAF

-200 IERFSD
+200 IESFSD
-206 YADDIKLHIGEK
+206 YDDDIKLHIGEK
-218 MYIRSFLVNQIENSW
+218 MYIRSFLVNQIEGSW

-238 RGYRN
+238 RGYKN
-243 FALSRLYKRLDY
+243 FVLSRLYKRLEY

-263 EITKLEQNRDHDFI
+263 ELTKLEQNRIHDFI
-277 AVDENEYFSDD
+277 AVDENEYFSDE

-295 FKGFDRRPVFRLNPD
+295 FEGFDRRPVSRLNQY

-324 EYLDAVTF
+324 EYLDAVTSI
-332 VLQEHRYELKN
+332 LQEHRYELKN
-343 AIARIILRGY
+343 AIAKILLRGY
-353 SDTDGM
+353 NDTDGM
-359 RIIDVPDQDT
+359 RIIDIPDQET

-391 SVKDL
+391 SIKDL

-413 TEDDFGPVYIPLFKI
+413 TEDDYGPVYIPLFKI
-428 RSYNYKIIEAAEAF
+428 RSYKFTPMEDF
-442 DGDKLQDTFI
+442 DGNNLQETYID
-452 NYPKEASFRTMV
+452 YPKNVSFRTMV

-487 PMTLDKRAAVSL
+487 PMTIDKRAAVQLS
-499 NNNTLYISDFNK
+499 NNTLYISDFTK
-511 STNII
+511 STSIT

-535 LDVGYMPEY
+535 LDVGYMPEF

>member
-1 MIQTQV
+1 MIKTQV
-7 SFKEMVGHSGEVSGF
+7 SFKEMVSHSGEVSGF
-22 IIPEYSRKTLY
+22 VIPEYSRKTLY

-78 KDERNEKV
+78 KDKRNEKV
-86 PGIMSS
+86 SSIMNS
-92 LEKGFNL
+92 LEKGFKL
-99 LGSELLTYL
+99 LGSELLIYL
-108 DFRYND
+108 DFRYNE
-114 DEQRIKYNDY
+114 DESRIKYNDY

-148 VVVGNL
+148 VVVGSL
-154 EDIFFDACSDRIV
+154 GDIFFDACSDRIV
-167 NEDEPWAF
+167 NEDEAWAF

-200 IERFSD
+200 IENFSD
-206 YADDIKLHIGEK
+206 YVDDIKLHIGEK
-218 MYIRSFLVNQIENSW
+218 MYIRSFLVNQIEASW

-238 RGYRN
+238 RGYKN
-243 FALSRLYKRLDY
+243 FVLSRLYKRLEY

-263 EITKLEQNRDHDFI
+263 ELTKLEQNRIHDFI
-277 AVDENEYFSDD
+277 AVDENEYFSDE

-295 FKGFDRRPVFRLNPD
+295 FEGFDRRPVSRLNQY

-324 EYLDAVTF
+324 EYLDAVTSI
-332 VLQEHRYELKN
+332 LQEHRYELKN
-343 AIARIILRGY
+343 AIAKILLRGY
-353 SDTDGM
+353 NDTDGM
-359 RIIDVPDQDT
+359 RIIDIPDQET

-391 SVKDL
+391 SIKDL

-413 TEDDFGPVYIPLFKI
+413 TEDDYGPVYIPLFKI
-428 RSYNYKIIEAAEAF
+428 RSYKFTPMEDF
-442 DGDKLQDTFI
+442 DGNNLQETYID
-452 NYPKEASFRTMV
+452 YPKNVSFRTMV

-487 PMTLDKRAAVSL
+487 PMTLDKRAAVQLSD
-499 NNNTLYISDFNK
+499 NTLYISDFTK
-511 STNII
+511 STSIT

-535 LDVGYMPEY
+535 LDVGYMPEF

>member
-7 SFKEMVGHSGEVSGF
+7 SFKEMVSHSGEVSGF
-22 IIPEYSRKTLY
+22 VIPEYSRKTLY
-33 RRTKSGDNRIIP
+33 RRTKSGDNRIVP

-78 KDERNEKV
+78 KDKRNEKV
-86 PGIMSS
+86 SSIMNS
-92 LEKGFNL
+92 LEKGFKL

-108 DFRYND
+108 DFRYNE
-114 DEQRIKYNDY
+114 DESRIKYNDY

-148 VVVGNL
+148 VVVGSL
-154 EDIFFDACSDRIV
+154 GDIFFDTCSDRIV
-167 NEDEPWAF
+167 NEDEAWAF

-200 IERFSD
+200 IESFSD
-206 YADDIKLHIGEK
+206 YDDDIKLHIGEK

-238 RGYRN
+238 RGYKN
-243 FALSRLYKRLDY
+243 FVLSRLYKRLEY

-263 EITKLEQNRDHDFI
+263 ELTKLEQNRIHDFI
-277 AVDENEYFSDD
+277 AVDENEYFSDE

-295 FKGFDRRPVFRLNPD
+295 FEGFDRRPVSRLNQY

-324 EYLDAVTF
+324 EYLDAVTS

-359 RIIDVPDQDT
+359 RIIDIPDQDT

-376 LARVSHIPLTSTIEN
+376 LARVSYIPLTSTLEN

-413 TEDDFGPVYIPLFKI
+413 TEDDYGPVYIPLFKI
-428 RSYNYKIIEAAEAF
+428 RSYKFTPMEDF
-442 DGDKLQDTFI
+442 DGNKLQETYID
-452 NYPKEASFRTMV
+452 YPKNVSFRTMV

-487 PMTLDKRAAVSL
+487 PMTLDKRAAVQLS
-499 NNNTLYISDFNK
+499 NNTLYISDFTK
-511 STNII
+511 STSIT

-535 LDVGYMPEY
+535 LDVGYMPEF

>member
-86 PGIMSS
+86 PAIMSS
-92 LEKGFNL
+92 LEKGFKL

-108 DFRYND
+108 DFRYNE
-114 DEQRIKYNDY
+114 DEERIKYIDY
-124 HLIVANKLPYLTPI
+124 HLIIANKLPYLTPI
-138 IFMNYGPSDQ
+138 ILMNYGPSDQ
-148 VVVGNL
+148 VMVGDL
-154 EDIFFDACSDRIV
+154 EDIFFDSCNDRIV
-167 NEDEPWAF
+167 SEDEPLAF

-185 GYSKFGKMLSNEEYK
+185 GYSKFGKMISNEEYK
-200 IERFSD
+200 IESFCD
-206 YADDIKLHIGEK
+206 YDDDIELHIGEK

-238 RGYRN
+238 RGYKN
-243 FALSRLYKRLDY
+243 FALSRLYKRLEY
-255 DVLSNSFK
+255 DVLSDSFK
-263 EITKLEQNRDHDFI
+263 ELTKLEQNRIHDFI
-277 AVDENEYFSDD
+277 AVDENEYFSDE
-288 IDLTNPE
+288 IDLTSPE
-295 FKGFDRRPVFRLNPD
+295 FEGFDRRPVSRLNQH

-324 EYLDAVTF
+324 EYLDAVTSI
-332 VLQEHRYELKN
+332 LQEHRYELKN
-343 AIARIILRGY
+343 AIAKILLRGY
-353 SDTDGM
+353 NDTDGM
-359 RIIDVPDQDT
+359 RIIDIPDQET

-391 SVKDL
+391 SIKDL
-396 SDDTNFIHVV
+396 SDDTNFNHVI

-413 TEDDFGPVYIPLFKI
+413 NDDDYGPVYIPLFKI
-428 RSYNYKIIEAAEAF
+428 KSYKFTPMEDFGWNN
-442 DGDKLQDTFI
+442 LQETYID
-452 NYPKEASFRTMV
+452 YPKNVSFRTMV

-482 ISGRT
+482 VSGRT

-499 NNNTLYISDFNK
+499 NNNTLYISDFTK
-511 STNII
+511 STSIT

-535 LDVGYMPEY
+535 LDVGYMPEV
-544 IVDAVSIEKED
+544 IVDAVSIDKKD

>member
-1 MIQTQV
+1 MIKTQV
-7 SFKEMVGHSGEVSGF
+7 SFKEMVSHSGDVSGF
-22 IIPEYSRKTLY
+22 NIPEYSRKTLY

-86 PGIMSS
+86 PSIMNS

-108 DFRYND
+108 DFRYNE
-114 DEQRIKYNDY
+114 DESRIKYNDY

-148 VVVGNL
+148 VVVGSL
-154 EDIFFDACSDRIV
+154 GDIFFDTCSDRIV
-167 NEDEPWAF
+167 NEDEAWAF

-200 IERFSD
+200 IESFSD
-206 YADDIKLHIGEK
+206 YEDDIKLHIGEK
-218 MYIRSFLVNQIENSW
+218 MYIRSFLVNQIEGSW

-238 RGYRN
+238 RGYKN
-243 FALSRLYKRLDY
+243 FVLSRLYKRLEY

-263 EITKLEQNRDHDFI
+263 ELTKLEQNRIHDFI
-277 AVDENEYFSDD
+277 AVDENEYFSDE

-295 FKGFDRRPVFRLNPD
+295 FKGFDRRPVSRLNQY

-324 EYLDAVTF
+324 EYLDAVTSI
-332 VLQEHRYELKN
+332 LQEHRYELKN
-343 AIARIILRGY
+343 AIAKILLRGY
-353 SDTDGM
+353 NDTDGM
-359 RIIDVPDQDT
+359 RIIDVPDQEA

-376 LARVSHIPLTSTIEN
+376 LARVSYIPLTSTLEN
-391 SVKDL
+391 RIKDL

-413 TEDDFGPVYIPLFKI
+413 TEDDYGPVYIPLFKI
-428 RSYNYKIIEAAEAF
+428 RSYNYKIVEDIEN
-442 DGDKLQDTFI
+442 KLQDTFI

-499 NNNTLYISDFNK
+499 NNNTLYISDFTK
-511 STNII
+511 STSIT
-516 RWSVVTET
+516 RWSVVNET

-535 LDVGYMPEY
+535 LDVGYMPEL
-544 IVDAVSIEKED
+544 IVDAVSIDKKD

>member
-1 MIQTQV
+1 MIKTQV
-7 SFKEMVGHSGEVSGF
+7 SFKEMVSHSGEVSGF

-108 DFRYND
+108 DFRYNE
-114 DEQRIKYNDY
+114 DESRIKYNDY

-148 VVVGNL
+148 VVVGSL
-154 EDIFFDACSDRIV
+154 GDIFFDACSDRIV
-167 NEDEPWAF
+167 NEDEAWAF

-200 IERFSD
+200 IESFSD

-243 FALSRLYKRLDY
+243 FALSRLYKRLEY

-263 EITKLEQNRDHDFI
+263 ELTKLEQNRIHDFI

-295 FKGFDRRPVFRLNPD
+295 FKGFDRRPVSRLNQY

-324 EYLDAVTF
+324 EYLDAVAS

-353 SDTDGM
+353 NDTDGM
-359 RIIDVPDQDT
+359 RIIDVPDQDA

-376 LARVSHIPLTSTIEN
+376 LARVSYIPLTSTLEN

-428 RSYNYKIIEAAEAF
+428 RSYNYKIVADIE
-442 DGDKLQDTFI
+442 DKLQDTFI
-452 NYPKEASFRTMV
+452 DYPKEASFRTMV

-487 PMTLDKRAAVSL
+487 PMTLDKRAAVQLS
-499 NNNTLYISDFNK
+499 NNTLYISDFTK
-511 STNII
+511 STSIT

-535 LDVGYMPEY
+535 LDVGYMPEL

>member
-1 MIQTQV
+1 MIKTQV
-7 SFKEMVGHSGEVSGF
+7 SFKEMVSHSGEVSGF
-22 IIPEYSRKTLY
+22 VIPEYSRKTLY

-78 KDERNEKV
+78 KDKRNEKV
-86 PGIMSS
+86 PSIMNS
-92 LEKGFNL
+92 LEKGFKL

-108 DFRYND
+108 DFRYNE
-114 DEQRIKYNDY
+114 DEERIKYNDY
-124 HLIVANKLPYLTPI
+124 HLIIANKLPYLTPI

-148 VVVGNL
+148 VVVGSL
-154 EDIFFDACSDRIV
+154 GDIFFDACSDRIV
-167 NEDEPWAF
+167 NEDEAWAF

-200 IERFSD
+200 IESFSD

-218 MYIRSFLVNQIENSW
+218 MYIRSFLVNQIEDSW

-243 FALSRLYKRLDY
+243 FPLSRLYKRLEY
-255 DVLSNSFK
+255 DVLSRSFK
-263 EITKLEQNRDHDFI
+263 ELTKLEQNRIHDFI
-277 AVDENEYFSDD
+277 AVDENEYFSDE

-295 FKGFDRRPVFRLNPD
+295 FEGFDRRPVSRLNQY

-324 EYLDAVTF
+324 EYLDAVTSI
-332 VLQEHRYELKN
+332 LQEHRYELKN
-343 AIARIILRGY
+343 AIAKILLRGY
-353 SDTDGM
+353 NDTDGM
-359 RIIDVPDQDT
+359 RIIDIPDQET

-391 SVKDL
+391 SIKDL

-413 TEDDFGPVYIPLFKI
+413 TEDDYGPVYIPLFKI
-428 RSYNYKIIEAAEAF
+428 RNYKFTPMEDF
-442 DGDKLQDTFI
+442 DGNNLQETYID
-452 NYPKEASFRTMV
+452 YPKNVSFRTMV

-487 PMTLDKRAAVSL
+487 PMTLDKRAAVQLS
-499 NNNTLYISDFNK
+499 NNTLYISDFTK
-511 STNII
+511 STSIT

-535 LDVGYMPEY
+535 LDVGYMSEF

>member
-7 SFKEMVGHSGEVSGF
+7 SFKEMVSHSGEVSGF
-22 IIPEYSRKTLY
+22 VIPEYSRKTLY
-33 RRTKSGDNRIIP
+33 RRTKSGDNRIVP

-78 KDERNEKV
+78 KDKRNEKV
-86 PGIMSS
+86 SSIMNS
-92 LEKGFNL
+92 LEKGFKL

-108 DFRYND
+108 DFRYNE
-114 DEQRIKYNDY
+114 DESRIKYNDY

-138 IFMNYGPSDQ
+138 IFINYGPSDQ
-148 VVVGNL
+148 VVVGSL
-154 EDIFFDACSDRIV
+154 GDIFFDACSDRIV
-167 NEDEPWAF
+167 NEDEAWAF

-200 IERFSD
+200 IESFSD
-206 YADDIKLHIGEK
+206 YEDDIKLHIGEK
-218 MYIRSFLVNQIENSW
+218 MYIRSFLVNQIEGSW

-238 RGYRN
+238 RGYKN
-243 FALSRLYKRLDY
+243 FVLSRLYKRLEY

-263 EITKLEQNRDHDFI
+263 ELTKLEQNRIHDFI
-277 AVDENEYFSDD
+277 AVDENEYFSDE

-295 FKGFDRRPVFRLNPD
+295 FEGFDRRPVSRLNQY

-324 EYLDAVTF
+324 EYLDAVTSI
-332 VLQEHRYELKN
+332 LQEHRYELKN
-343 AIARIILRGY
+343 AIAKILLRGY
-353 SDTDGM
+353 NDTDGM
-359 RIIDVPDQDT
+359 RIIDIPDQET

-391 SVKDL
+391 SIKDL

-413 TEDDFGPVYIPLFKI
+413 TEDDYGPVYIPLFKI
-428 RSYNYKIIEAAEAF
+428 RSYKFTPMEDF
-442 DGDKLQDTFI
+442 DGNKLQETYID
-452 NYPKEASFRTMV
+452 YPKNVSFRTMV

-487 PMTLDKRAAVSL
+487 PMTLDKRAAVLLS
-499 NNNTLYISDFNK
+499 NNTLYISDFTK
-511 STNII
+511 STSIT

-535 LDVGYMPEY
+535 LDVGYMPEF
-544 IVDAVSIEKED
+544 IVDAVSIDKKD

>member
-1 MIQTQV
+1 MIKTQV
-7 SFKEMVGHSGEVSGF
+7 SFKEMVSHSGEVSGF
-22 IIPEYSRKTLY
+22 NIPEYSRKTLY

-86 PGIMSS
+86 SSIMNS
-92 LEKGFNL
+92 LEKGFKL

-108 DFRYND
+108 DFRYNE
-114 DEQRIKYNDY
+114 DESRIKYNDY

-148 VVVGNL
+148 VVVGSL
-154 EDIFFDACSDRIV
+154 GDIFFDACSDRIV
-167 NEDEPWAF
+167 NEDEAWAF

-200 IERFSD
+200 IESFSD
-206 YADDIKLHIGEK
+206 YDDDIKLHIGEK
-218 MYIRSFLVNQIENSW
+218 MYIRSFLVNQIEGSW

-238 RGYRN
+238 RGYKN
-243 FALSRLYKRLDY
+243 FVLSRLYKRLEY

-263 EITKLEQNRDHDFI
+263 ELTKLEQNRIHDFI

-295 FKGFDRRPVFRLNPD
+295 FKGFDRRPVSRLNQY

-324 EYLDAVTF
+324 EYLDAVAS

-353 SDTDGM
+353 NDTDGM
-359 RIIDVPDQDT
+359 RIIDVPDQDA

-376 LARVSHIPLTSTIEN
+376 LARVSYIPLTSTIEN
-391 SVKDL
+391 SIKDL
-396 SDDTNFIHVV
+396 SDDINFIHVV

-413 TEDDFGPVYIPLFKI
+413 TEDDYGPVYIPLFKI
-428 RSYNYKIIEAAEAF
+428 RSYNYKIVADIEN
-442 DGDKLQDTFI
+442 KLQDTFI

-487 PMTLDKRAAVSL
+487 PMTLDKRAAVQLS
-499 NNNTLYISDFNK
+499 NNTLYISDFTK
-511 STNII
+511 STSIT

-535 LDVGYMPEY
+535 LDVGYMPEF

>member
-1 MIQTQV
+1 MIKTQV
-7 SFKEMVGHSGEVSGF
+7 SFKEMVSHSGEVSGF
-22 IIPEYSRKTLY
+22 VIPEYSRKTLY
-33 RRTKSGDNRIIP
+33 RRTKSGDNRIIA

-78 KDERNEKV
+78 KDKRNEKV
-86 PGIMSS
+86 SSIMNS
-92 LEKGFNL
+92 LEKGFKL

-108 DFRYND
+108 DFRYNE
-114 DEQRIKYNDY
+114 DESRIKYNDY

-148 VVVGNL
+148 VVVGSL
-154 EDIFFDACSDRIV
+154 GDIFFDTCSDRIV
-167 NEDEPWAF
+167 NEDEAWAF

-200 IERFSD
+200 IENFSD
-206 YADDIKLHIGEK
+206 YEDDIKLHIGEK
-218 MYIRSFLVNQIENSW
+218 MYIRSFLVNQIEGSW

-238 RGYRN
+238 RGYKN
-243 FALSRLYKRLDY
+243 FVLSRLYKRLEY

-263 EITKLEQNRDHDFI
+263 ELTKLEQNRIHDFI
-277 AVDENEYFSDD
+277 AVDENEYFSDE

-295 FKGFDRRPVFRLNPD
+295 FEGFDRRPVSRLNQY

-324 EYLDAVTF
+324 EYLDAVTSI
-332 VLQEHRYELKN
+332 LQEHRYELKN
-343 AIARIILRGY
+343 AIAKILLRGY
-353 SDTDGM
+353 NDTDGM
-359 RIIDVPDQDT
+359 RVIDVPDQDT

-391 SVKDL
+391 SIKDL

-413 TEDDFGPVYIPLFKI
+413 TEDDYGPVYIPLFKI
-428 RSYNYKIIEAAEAF
+428 KSYKFTPMEDF
-442 DGDKLQDTFI
+442 DGDKLQETYID
-452 NYPKEASFRTMV
+452 YPKNVSFRTMV

-487 PMTLDKRAAVSL
+487 PMTLDKRAAVQLS
-499 NNNTLYISDFNK
+499 NNTLYISDFTK
-511 STNII
+511 STSIT

-535 LDVGYMPEY
+535 LDVGYMPEF

>member
-1 MIQTQV
+1 MIKTQI
-7 SFKEMVGHSGEVSGF
+7 SFKEMVSHSGEVSGF

-33 RRTKSGDNRIIP
+33 RRTKSGDNRIVP

-78 KDERNEKV
+78 KDKRNEKV
-86 PGIMSS
+86 SSIMNS

-108 DFRYND
+108 DFRYNE
-114 DEQRIKYNDY
+114 DESRIKYNDY

-148 VVVGNL
+148 VVVGSL
-154 EDIFFDACSDRIV
+154 GDIFFDACSDRIV
-167 NEDEPWAF
+167 DEDEPWAF

-200 IERFSD
+200 IESFSD

-218 MYIRSFLVNQIENSW
+218 MYIRSFLVNQIEASW

-243 FALSRLYKRLDY
+243 FPLSRLYKRLEY
-255 DVLSNSFK
+255 DVLSSSFK
-263 EITKLEQNRDHDFI
+263 ELTKLEQNRDHDFI

-295 FKGFDRRPVFRLNPD
+295 FKGFDRRPVFKLNEY

-324 EYLDAVTF
+324 EYLDAVAS

-353 SDTDGM
+353 NDTDGM
-359 RIIDVPDQDT
+359 RVIDVPDQDT

-376 LARVSHIPLTSTIEN
+376 LARVSHIPLTSTLEN

-413 TEDDFGPVYIPLFKI
+413 TEDDYGPVYIPLFKI
-428 RSYNYKIIEAAEAF
+428 RSYNYKIVEDIEN
-442 DGDKLQDTFI
+442 KLQETYID
-452 NYPKEASFRTMV
+452 YPKNVSFRTMV

-487 PMTLDKRAAVSL
+487 PMTLDKRAAVQLS
-499 NNNTLYISDFNK
+499 NNTLYISDFTK
-511 STNII
+511 STSIT

-535 LDVGYMPEY
+535 LDVGYMPEL
-544 IVDAVSIEKED
+544 IVDAVSIDKKD

>member
-1 MIQTQV
+1 MIKTQV
-7 SFKEMVGHSGEVSGF
+7 SFKEMVSHSGDVSGF
-22 IIPEYSRKTLY
+22 VIPEYSRKTLY

-86 PGIMSS
+86 PAIMNS
-92 LEKGFNL
+92 LEKGFKL
-99 LGSELLTYL
+99 IGSELLTYL
-108 DFRYND
+108 DFRYNE
-114 DEQRIKYNDY
+114 DESRIKYNDY
-124 HLIVANKLPYLTPI
+124 HLIIANKLPYLTPI

-148 VVVGNL
+148 VVVGSL
-154 EDIFFDACSDRIV
+154 GDIFFDTCSDRIV
-167 NEDEPWAF
+167 NEDEAWAF

-200 IERFSD
+200 IESFSD
-206 YADDIKLHIGEK
+206 YDNDIKLHIGEK
-218 MYIRSFLVNQIENSW
+218 MYIRFFLVNQIEDSW

-238 RGYRN
+238 RGYKN
-243 FALSRLYKRLDY
+243 FVLSRLYKRLEY

-263 EITKLEQNRDHDFI
+263 ELTKLEQNRIHDFI
-277 AVDENEYFSDD
+277 AVDENEYFSDE

-295 FKGFDRRPVFRLNPD
+295 FEGFDRRPVSRLNQY

-324 EYLDAVTF
+324 EYLDAVTSI
-332 VLQEHRYELKN
+332 LQEHRYELKN
-343 AIARIILRGY
+343 AIAKILLRGY
-353 SDTDGM
+353 NDTDGM
-359 RIIDVPDQDT
+359 RIIDIPDQET

-391 SVKDL
+391 SIKDL

-413 TEDDFGPVYIPLFKI
+413 TEDDYGPVYIPLFKI
-428 RSYNYKIIEAAEAF
+428 RSYKFTPMEDF
-442 DGDKLQDTFI
+442 DGNKLQETYID
-452 NYPKEASFRTMV
+452 YPKNVSFRTMV

-487 PMTLDKRAAVSL
+487 PMTLDKRAAVQLS
-499 NNNTLYISDFNK
+499 NNTLYISDFTK
-511 STNII
+511 STSIT

-535 LDVGYMPEY
+535 LDVGYMPEF
-544 IVDAVSIEKED
+544 IVDAVSIDKKD

>member
-7 SFKEMVGHSGEVSGF
+7 SFKEMISHSGEVSGF
-22 IIPEYSRKTLY
+22 VIPEYSRKTLY
-33 RRTKSGDNRIIP
+33 RRTKSGDNRIVP

-65 DGRKIYI
+65 DCRKIYI

-86 PGIMSS
+86 PSIMNS

-108 DFRYND
+108 DFRYNE
-114 DEQRIKYNDY
+114 DEERIKYNDY
-124 HLIVANKLPYLTPI
+124 HLIIANKLPYLTPI
-138 IFMNYGPSDQ
+138 ILMNYGPSDQ
-148 VVVGNL
+148 VMVGDL
-154 EDIFFDACSDRIV
+154 EDIFFDPCSDRIV
-167 NEDEPWAF
+167 DEDEPWAF

-200 IERFSD
+200 IESFSD
-206 YADDIKLHIGEK
+206 YDDDIKLHIGEK
-218 MYIRSFLVNQIENSW
+218 MYIRSFLVNQIEGSW

-238 RGYRN
+238 RGYKN
-243 FALSRLYKRLDY
+243 FVLSRLYKRLEY

-263 EITKLEQNRDHDFI
+263 ELTKLEQNRIHDFI
-277 AVDENEYFSDD
+277 AVDENEYFSDE

-295 FKGFDRRPVFRLNPD
+295 FEGFDRRPVSRLNQY

-324 EYLDAVTF
+324 EYLDAVTSI
-332 VLQEHRYELKN
+332 LQEHRYELKN
-343 AIARIILRGY
+343 AIAKILLRGY
-353 SDTDGM
+353 NDTDGM
-359 RIIDVPDQDT
+359 RIIDIPDQEA

-391 SVKDL
+391 SIKDL

-413 TEDDFGPVYIPLFKI
+413 TEDDYGPVYIPLFKI
-428 RSYNYKIIEAAEAF
+428 KSYKFTPMEDF
-442 DGDKLQDTFI
+442 DGNNLQETYID
-452 NYPKEASFRTMV
+452 YPKNVSFRTMV

-487 PMTLDKRAAVSL
+487 PMTLDKRAAVQLS
-499 NNNTLYISDFNK
+499 NNTLYISDFTK
-511 STNII
+511 STSIT

-535 LDVGYMPEY
+535 LDVGYMPEF

>member
-7 SFKEMVGHSGEVSGF
+7 SFKEMVSHSGEVSGF
-22 IIPEYSRKTLY
+22 VIPEYSRKTLY

-78 KDERNEKV
+78 KDKRNEKV
-86 PGIMSS
+86 SSIMNS
-92 LEKGFNL
+92 LEKGFKL

-108 DFRYND
+108 DFRYNE
-114 DEQRIKYNDY
+114 DESRIKYNDY

-148 VVVGNL
+148 VVVGSL
-154 EDIFFDACSDRIV
+154 GDIFFDACSDRIV
-167 NEDEPWAF
+167 NEDEAWAF

-200 IERFSD
+200 IESFSD
-206 YADDIKLHIGEK
+206 YDDDIKLHIGEK
-218 MYIRSFLVNQIENSW
+218 MYIRSFLVNQIEGSW

-238 RGYRN
+238 RGYKN
-243 FALSRLYKRLDY
+243 FVLSRLYKRLEY
-255 DVLSNSFK
+255 DVLSRYFK
-263 EITKLEQNRDHDFI
+263 EITKLEQNRIHDFI

-295 FKGFDRRPVFRLNPD
+295 FKGFDRRPVSRLNQY

-324 EYLDAVTF
+324 EYLDAVAS

-343 AIARIILRGY
+343 AIAKILLRGY
-353 SDTDGM
+353 NDTDGM
-359 RIIDVPDQDT
+359 RIIDIPDQET

-391 SVKDL
+391 SIKDL

-413 TEDDFGPVYIPLFKI
+413 TEDDYGPVYIPLFKI
-428 RSYNYKIIEAAEAF
+428 KSYKFTPMEDF
-442 DGDKLQDTFI
+442 DGNNLQETYID
-452 NYPKEASFRTMV
+452 YPKNVSFRTMV

-487 PMTLDKRAAVSL
+487 PMTLDKRAAVQLSD
-499 NNNTLYISDFNK
+499 NTLYISDFTK
-511 STNII
+511 STSIT

-535 LDVGYMPEY
+535 LDVGYMPEF

>member
-7 SFKEMVGHSGEVSGF
+7 SFKEMVSHSGEVSGF
-22 IIPEYSRKTLY
+22 NIPEYSRKTLY
-33 RRTKSGDNRIIP
+33 RRTKSGDNRIVP

-78 KDERNEKV
+78 KDKRNEKV
-86 PGIMSS
+86 SSIMNS
-92 LEKGFNL
+92 LEKGFKL

-108 DFRYND
+108 DFRYNE
-114 DEQRIKYNDY
+114 DEERIKYNDY
-124 HLIVANKLPYLTPI
+124 HLIIANKLPYLTPI
-138 IFMNYGPSDQ
+138 ILMNYGPSDQ
-148 VVVGNL
+148 VMVGDL
-154 EDIFFDACSDRIV
+154 EDIFFDPCSDRIV
-167 NEDEPWAF
+167 NEDEAWAF

-200 IERFSD
+200 IESFSD
-206 YADDIKLHIGEK
+206 YEDDIKLHIGEK
-218 MYIRSFLVNQIENSW
+218 MYIRSFLVNQIEGSW

-238 RGYRN
+238 RGYKN
-243 FALSRLYKRLDY
+243 FVLSRLYKRLEY

-263 EITKLEQNRDHDFI
+263 ELTKLEQNRIHDFI
-277 AVDENEYFSDD
+277 AVDENEYFSDE

-295 FKGFDRRPVFRLNPD
+295 FEGFDRRPVSRLNQY

-324 EYLDAVTF
+324 EYLDAVASI
-332 VLQEHRYELKN
+332 LQEHRYELKN

-353 SDTDGM
+353 NDTDGM
-359 RIIDVPDQDT
+359 RVIDVPDQDT

-391 SVKDL
+391 SIKDL

-413 TEDDFGPVYIPLFKI
+413 TEDDYGPVYIPLFKI
-428 RSYNYKIIEAAEAF
+428 RSYKFTPMEDF
-442 DGDKLQDTFI
+442 DGNNLQETYID
-452 NYPKEASFRTMV
+452 YPKNVSFRTMV

-487 PMTLDKRAAVSL
+487 PMTLDKRAAVLLSD
-499 NNNTLYISDFNK
+499 NTLYISDFTK
-511 STNII
+511 STSIT

-535 LDVGYMPEY
+535 LDVGYMPEF